1 MFCVISV
8 VKEKKQL
15 QIAERVLNTPP
26 YPFAELA
33 RIKREMLAKGAD
45 LIDLGIGD
53 PDRPTP
59 PHIVEALCRAAR
71 DTRTHQYDETGN
83 GLPAFREAIASWY
96 NNRFGVSLDPDR
108 EILRLIGS
116 KEGLAHMFWSVL
128 NPGDAALLP
137 DPAYP
142 VYKVN
147 TNFAGGAPY
156 MMPLLKENGD
166 LPDLDAIPADVAQQ
180 AKIMMLCYPN
190 MPTAAVAERDF
201 YERVVD
207 FAHKNDVL
215 VCLDMAYSE
224 IAFDGY
230 ETQSLLQVPGAKEVA
245 VEFHSL
251 SKTYNMTG
259 WRIGYAVGNP
269 QALEALGKLKSNLD
283 SGAFLAIQ
291 EAATAALAG
300 PQDCVAEM
308 RAIYQRRR
316 DLLVEGLR
324 KLGWPVE
331 KAKATF
337 YVWTPTPEGYT
348 SAQFAE
354 LLLSQTQVLLTPG
367 NAYGTQG
374 EGFVRMALTV
384 QASDPEARIGEM
396 LERIGSTLDLKWGG
410 KGRA

>member
-1 MFCVISV
+1 M
-8 VKEKKQL
+8 
-15 QIAERVLNTPP
+15 QIADRVLKTPP

-33 RIKREMLAKGAD
+33 RVKRELLAQGAD

-59 PHIVEALCRAAR
+59 PHVVEALCRAAR
-71 DTRTHQYDETGN
+71 DPRTHQYDETGA
-83 GLPAFREAIASWY
+83 GLPAFREAIAAWY
-96 NNRFGVSLDPDR
+96 QKRFGVSLDPGQ

-116 KEGLAHMFWSVL
+116 KEGLAHMFWSVV
-128 NPGDAALLP
+128 NPGDVALIP

-142 VYKVN
+142 VYRVN
-147 TNFAGGAPY
+147 TNFAGGEPY
-156 MMPLLKENGD
+156 LMPLLKENGY
-166 LPDLDAIPADVAQQ
+166 LPDLEAIPPDIARR

-201 YERVVD
+201 YQRAVA
-207 FAHKNDVL
+207 FARDNEIL

-230 ETQSLLQVPGAKEVA
+230 RTHSLLQVPGAKEVA

-269 QALEALGKLKSNLD
+269 AALEALGKLKSNLD

-291 EAATAALAG
+291 EAAVAALTR
-300 PQDCVAEM
+300 PQGCVAEM
-308 RAIYQRRR
+308 IDIYQRRR

-324 KLGWPVE
+324 KLGWPAE
-331 KAKATF
+331 KPRATF
-337 YVWTPTPEGYT
+337 YVWVPTPRGRK
-348 SAQFAE
+348 SADFAQ
-354 LLLSQTQVLLTPG
+354 LLLSQARTLVTPG
-367 NAYGTQG
+367 SAYGERG
-374 EGFVRMALTV
+374 EGFIRMALTV
-384 QASDPEARIGEM
+384 QAADPEARIREM
-396 LERIGSTLDLKWGG
+396 LERIAHAPDLKYDA
-410 KGRA
+410 KGSA

>member
-1 MFCVISV
+1 M
-8 VKEKKQL
+8 QT
-15 QIAERVLNTPP
+15 ADRVLNTPP

-33 RIKREMLAKGAD
+33 RIKREMIAKGAD
-45 LIDLGIGD
+45 LVDLGIGD

-71 DTRTHQYDETGN
+71 DPRTHQYDETGA
-83 GLPAFREAIASWY
+83 GLPAFREAVARWY
-96 NNRFGVSLDPDR
+96 EGRFGVELDTDK

-147 TNFAGGAPY
+147 TNFAGGKPH
-156 MMPLLKENGD
+156 MMPLLKENGY
-166 LPDLDAIPADVAQQ
+166 LPDLDAIPADVAAR

-201 YERVVD
+201 YERAVE
-207 FAHKNDVL
+207 FARKHDIL

-230 ETQSLLQVPGAKEVA
+230 RTQSLLQVPGAKEVA

-259 WRIGYAVGNP
+259 WRIAYAVGNP
-269 QALEALGKLKSNLD
+269 HALQALGKLKSNLD

-291 EAATAALAG
+291 QAAAAALTG

-308 RAIYQRRR
+308 MATYQRRR
-316 DLLVEGLR
+316 DLLIEGLR
-324 KLGWPVE
+324 ALGWPVE
-331 KAKATF
+331 KPRATF

-348 SAQFAE
+348 SAEFAE
-354 LLLSQTQVLLTPG
+354 LLLNEAQVLLTPG
-367 NAYGTQG
+367 SAYGEQG

-384 QASDPEARIGEM
+384 QAQDPEARIGEM
-396 LERIGSTLDLKWGG
+396 LERIERRLDLKWGA
-410 KGRA
+410 KGAA

>member
-1 MFCVISV
+1 M
-8 VKEKKQL
+8 
-15 QIAERVLNTPP
+15 QIADRVLKTPP

-33 RIKREMLAKGAD
+33 RIKREMVAKGAD

-71 DTRTHQYDETGN
+71 DPKTHQYDETGT
-83 GLPAFREAIASWY
+83 GLPAFRQAIASWY
-96 NNRFGVSLDPDR
+96 ESRFGVKLDVDK

-128 NPGDAALLP
+128 NPGDTTLIP

-147 TNFAGGAPY
+147 TNFAGGEPY
-156 MMPLLKENGD
+156 LMPLRKEND
-166 LPDLDAIPADVAQQ
+166 YLPDLDAIPVDVAKR

-201 YERVVD
+201 YKRVVQ
-207 FAHKNDVL
+207 FAHKYDIL
-215 VCLDMAYSE
+215 VCSDMAYSE
-224 IAFDGY
+224 MAFDGY
-230 ETQSLLQVPGAKEVA
+230 RAHSILQVPGAKEVA

-269 QALEALGKLKSNLD
+269 QALEGLGKLKSNLD

-291 EAATAALAG
+291 EAAVAALTG
-300 PQDCVAEM
+300 PQDCVAEVTAM
-308 RAIYQRRR
+308 YQRRR
-316 DLLVEGLR
+316 DMLVEGLQ
-324 KLGWPVE
+324 KLGWPTQ
-331 KAKATF
+331 KARATF
-337 YVWTPTPEGYT
+337 YVWTPTPEGYN
-348 SAQFAE
+348 SAEFAQFM
-354 LLLSQTQVLLTPG
+354 LSEVQALVTPG
-367 NAYGTQG
+367 SAYGSQG
-374 EGFVRMALTV
+374 EGFIRMALTV
-384 QASDPEARIGEM
+384 QGSDAEGRIRE
-396 LERIGSTLDLKWGG
+396 LLNRLSRAPALKWRAKGST
-410 KGRA
+410 